1 MEKIKNKK
9 VQSFFIKEED
19 YQNIKK
25 KMNKNNDFFSE
36 KELEKVV
43 VILS

>member
-1 MEKIKNKK
+1 MVKNKK
-9 VQSFFIKEED
+9 VDNFFIKEED

>member
-1 MEKIKNKK
+1 MVKNKK
-9 VQSFFIKEED
+9 VDHFFIKEED